1 MRNLW
6 RLLAF
11 DIVAPLAAIGAL
23 VMIGVV
29 LGWPLWWVS
38 ACSVLVLLIV
48 RGRRRQFLAA
58 AP

>member
-11 DIVAPLAAIGAL
+11 DVVGPLIAIAALLLIGAF
-23 VMIGVV
+23 

-38 ACSVLVLLIV
+38 LASVV
-48 RGRRRQFLAA
+48 
-58 AP
+58 